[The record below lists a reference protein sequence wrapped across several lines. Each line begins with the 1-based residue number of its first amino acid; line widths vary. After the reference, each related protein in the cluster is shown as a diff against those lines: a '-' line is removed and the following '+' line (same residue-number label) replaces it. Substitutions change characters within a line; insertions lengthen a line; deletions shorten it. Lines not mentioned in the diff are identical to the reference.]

1 MKGKLIAV
9 LAVVALFIPTF
20 IAVGSYVA
28 AQKSPVTDSAVSK
41 MVISDIDGESYT
53 FDRNSDEGSD
63 LLDETTADEMISFF
77 IDMNSR
83 AQRVQSLPAPLTG
96 TPAYTVT
103 YYSYNLETEYRYY
116 FSTDPTNAYFVD
128 HNGNAY
134 RIANLDAESFV
145 SSQYAVCLYKDAAAP
160 VMQLGASN
168 PVVVLPK
175 TMSWKYKLNNDA
187 YTDAVVPLATG
198 EVSQIVSGMLSLNF
212 DVEPDFLHVQISNGT
227 EMVFED
233 LYSRLTAD
241 IFKENA
247 KYTISVNAQWYE
259 SEERE
264 SYGEAVYTFNAD
276 VRAPAV
282 FYLSETNLLPGDFVA
297 IVGKNVV
304 DPAAVTF
311 TSEPALN
318 FTPVFFRDGE
328 NVVALV
334 PVTPDLA
341 SDYSTTTFDKMTYT
355 FTVTSDGVPTTLT
368 MTVDEKTFGWSD
380 YKVTA
385 ELIASTRTSSHIE
398 EFNTFMEQYLSVQE
412 PVRYW
417 QPSTL
422 FNQPTEANVQT
433 GFGRPRTISI
443 NGEKYDVDR
452 HLGVDYMVA
461 AGAGVY
467 AAAPGRVA
475 YVGQQSLSGRLV
487 IIEHGFGLKSVYA
500 HMSSVTVAIGDTV
513 SAGDQLGVV
522 GSTGFTPR
530 TNLHFGLY
538 IFNVPVSP
546 YRLWG
551 EAFSA
556 DGKGI
561 VLANP

>member
-20 IAVGSYVA
+20 IAVGSYVV
-28 AQKSPVTDSAVSK
+28 AQNSPVTDSAVSK
-41 MVISDIDGESYT
+41 MVISDIDGETYT
-53 FDRNSDEGSD
+53 FDRNSDESSD
-63 LLDETTADEMISFF
+63 LLDDTTADEMISFF

-83 AQRVQSLPAPLTG
+83 AQRVQNLPGPLED
-96 TPAYTVT
+96 TPSYSVT
-103 YYSYNLETEYRYY
+103 YYSYNLETRYEYY
-116 FSTDPTNAYFVD
+116 FSTDPTNAYFVN
-128 HNGNAY
+128 HKGEAF
-134 RIANLDAESFV
+134 RIANLDAQSFV

-160 VMQLGASN
+160 VMQLGSSTPA
-168 PVVVLPK
+168 VVLPK

-187 YTDAVVPLATG
+187 YTDAVVPLASG
-198 EVSQIVSGMLSLNF
+198 EISQIVSGMLNLSF
-212 DVEPDFLHVQISNGT
+212 DVEPDFLHIQISNGT

-247 KYTISVNAQWYE
+247 QYTVTVNAQWYE

-264 SYGEAVYTFNAD
+264 SYGEAVYTFRAD
-276 VRAPAV
+276 VRAPAI
-282 FYLSETNLLPGDFVA
+282 FYLSETNLQPGDFVA

-311 TSEPALN
+311 ASEPALN

-334 PVTPDLA
+334 PVSPDLGT
-341 SDYSTTTFDKMTYT
+341 DYATTNFKATSYT

-368 MTVDEKTFGWSD
+368 LNVGDKTFGWSD
-380 YKVTA
+380 YMVTA

-398 EFNTFMEQYLSVQE
+398 EFNTFMEQYLSAQE
-412 PVRYW
+412 SVRYW

-422 FNQPTEANVQT
+422 FNQPTEAIVHT

-500 HMSSVTVAIGDTV
+500 HMSSVTVAIGDV
-513 SAGDQLGVV
+513 VAAGDQLGVV

-538 IFNVPVSP
+538 VFNVPVSP
-546 YRLWG
+546 YRMWG
-551 EAFSA
+551 GDFSA